1 MMMSRKRKASY
12 PPRKER
18 RAKRYRGFQPRSFA
32 RGEWKYLDTAIN
44 QPINTTGAQTL
55 LNALAPGSGASQRIG
70 MKVSIRSVQFR
81 LFPYA
86 MNGTGHDQF
95 ARLCIFLDRQS
106 NGANPTLASHLSANN
121 ILAQRSLVE
130 RKRFK
135 IIWDKTR
142 VLNASGESGT
152 AVVYT
157 GYIKFRRPILVEFN
171 SGVAGTISD
180 IASNS
185 MYLYTVGSIA
195 AGATAGAVEGTVRIR
210 YTDM

>member
-1 MMMSRKRKASY
+1 MPYSRKRRY
-12 PPRKER
+12 PYKSRCSGY
-18 RAKRYRGFQPRSFA
+18 RAKRYRGLTPTYRGFA
-32 RGEWKYLDTAIN
+32 GPQQLKAEWKYLDTAIN

-86 MNGTGHDQF
+86 MNGTGVDQF

-135 IIWDKTR
+135 NN
-142 VLNASGESGT
+142 LG
-152 AVVYT
+152 
-157 GYIKFRRPILVEFN
+157 
-171 SGVAGTISD
+171 
-180 IASNS
+180 
-185 MYLYTVGSIA
+185 
-195 AGATAGAVEGTVRIR
+195 
-210 YTDM
+210 

>member
-1 MMMSRKRKASY
+1 MY
-12 PPRKER
+12 
-18 RAKRYRGFQPRSFA
+18 FF
-32 RGEWKYLDTAIN
+32 
-44 QPINTTGAQTL
+44 
-55 LNALAPGSGASQRIG
+55 
-70 MKVSIRSVQFR
+70 
-81 LFPYA
+81 
-86 MNGTGHDQF
+86 
-95 ARLCIFLDRQS
+95 DRQS
-106 NGANPTLASHLSANN
+106 NGANPTLSSHLSANN

-142 VLNASGESGT
+142 VLNASGESGS

-185 MYLYTVGSIA
+185 MYLYTVGSVA